1 MAINGHVLGDG
12 LGRMTS
18 QTNGGT
24 DVMQMLVNFQM
35 KPSGGDGWLR
45 LLEIQKGSDS
55 KGQRVKVYDYSPTL
69 GKTNASPQNQFQF
82 SLPPSV

>member
-1 MAINGHVLGDG
+1 MTINGHVLGDG

-24 DVMQMLVNFQM
+24 DVMQMLVNSQM

-45 LLEIQKGSDS
+45 LLEIQKGSTS
-55 KGQRVKVYDYSPTL
+55 
-69 GKTNASPQNQFQF
+69 
-82 SLPPSV
+82 